1 MPDMIGFG
9 AGSGP
14 RSRLGARLGSRLG
27 TRLGARLGSRRA
39 VRLAAVLTL
48 LACSLCVAAS
58 SASSVNP
65 APDTARRGPDHGQNG
80 LLADTAVPVPA
91 PSPPSPS
98 PSSEPSMTATLT
110 KADRRALSR
119 ELEKYLDKRTGRT
132 SVSIRDLTTGVSYT
146 YNGKHRP
153 ATASVVK
160 MNIVM
165 TLVLQARKER
175 RRLTSGE
182 KALAAQA
189 IKVSDN
195 KATDVLWGIVGGSAG
210 LARANRRFGLRDTEP
225 GPGGAWGAT
234 ITSASDQ
241 VRLLA
246 ALVGT
251 DGPLHASDRRY
262 VLDLMSRVAPEQAW
276 GVSAAGGKDAE
287 VALKN
292 GWLPR
297 KADGG
302 AWTVN
307 SVGRVQDG
315 GHDYLIA
322 VLSDRHP
329 SVGAGMEIVEH
340 VARTVTAALAAPGS
354 AA

>member
-1 MPDMIGFG
+1 MPDMIGSG
-9 AGSGP
+9 AGSGRGSHP
-14 RSRLGARLGSRLG
+14 GARLGARLGSG
-27 TRLGARLGSRRA
+27 RA

-58 SASSVNP
+58 SVS
-65 APDTARRGPDHGQNG
+65 
-80 LLADTAVPVPA
+80 PA
-91 PSPPSPS
+91 PSATRRGQHNAPVADPIPATPSPSASPSPS
-98 PSSEPSMTATLT
+98 PEASKTATLT
-110 KADRRALSR
+110 KAERRALSR

-146 YNGKHRP
+146 YNGEHRP

-160 MNIVM
+160 VNVVM
-165 TLVLQARKER
+165 TLVLQARKEK

-189 IKVSDN
+189 IKLSDN
-195 KATDVLWGIVGGSAG
+195 KATDELWGIIGGSPG
-210 LARANRRFGLRDTEP
+210 LAEANRRFGLRDTDA

-234 ITSASDQ
+234 ITSAADQ

-246 ALVGT
+246 ELIDP

-262 VLDLMSRVAPEQAW
+262 VLDLMSHVAPEQAW
-276 GVSAAGGKDAE
+276 GVRAAGGKDAE

-307 SVGRVQDG
+307 SVGRVRDG

-329 SVGAGMEIVEH
+329 SSGAGIEIIEH
-340 VARTVTAALAAPGS
+340 VARTVTEAITEPDS